1 MTLLCGGLFS
11 EAGTE
16 AESAAA
22 ASAGAE
28 KLHMQMQIQ
37 MQQVVAD
44 RFSQQLE
51 ISDVDSRVLITSA
64 QMIASPGPAAVN
76 VATQDI
82 ICR

>member
-1 MTLLCGGLFS
+1 MTLLCGRLFS

-28 KLHMQMQIQ
+28 KLQMQMQ
-37 MQQVVAD
+37 MQQAVAD

>member
-1 MTLLCGGLFS
+1 MTLLCGRLFS

-28 KLHMQMQIQ
+28 KLQMQMQ
-37 MQQVVAD
+37 MQQAVAD

-51 ISDVDSRVLITSA
+51 ISDVDSRELITCA
-64 QMIASPGPAAVN
+64 QIASLGPAAVN

-82 ICR
+82 IRR

>member
-1 MTLLCGGLFS
+1 LTLLCGGLFS

-22 ASAGAE
+22 AAAASAGAE
-28 KLHMQMQIQ
+28 KLQMKQA
-37 MQQVVAD
+37 VAD

-64 QMIASPGPAAVN
+64 QIASLGPAAVN
-76 VATQDI
+76 VATQEI
-82 ICR
+82 ILLK